1 MTLFMR
7 LRELLYFHCKMLL
20 SVALAAS
27 FVFHIQANL
36 LQISVDPETQRLV
49 DSVGREVLIHGTNIV
64 IKEFPWHP
72 KTKGFAQDTFS
83 EEDMKFMKSLGLN
96 GVRLGMM
103 WPGLVPKKGK
113 FNETYLK
120 IMVDLVTK
128 AEEYGI
134 YILLDMH
141 QDVMSH
147 RFCVEGFPDWTIDP
161 EIAKSFPFPLHEP
174 YKLDPTT
181 NLPSSADCSRF
192 PWATYYLTEA
202 VGQSFENL
210 YTNVSG
216 LRDEWAKFWVKTA
229 QTFKSH
235 TNVMGYELLNEP
247 WAGNVYRNPALLL
260 PTVADKRNLAPAYDA
275 LAKAIRAVDDKH
287 CIFFEPVTWD
297 DFGVGFKKVPGGDAY
312 QNRSVLSYHFYI
324 PPDFNANLNFDVRIH
339 DLEKLKCGGMLTEFA
354 THTES
359 SAEEMFKVM
368 RDADLTFQSWLGW
381 EYYGS
386 KRTTSQSPIARIY
399 NTSRTYPQAVA
410 GHVLDLNFDHNTNH
424 FRVMYQISEKCRSY
438 TTVIY
443 LNEKRHYPNGYD
455 VIVKSTG
462 HVTWSSKVPNYVVVQ
477 HSAALKPGDNVLVH
491 IIPKPSEWRARV

>member
-1 MTLFMR
+1 MLFW
-7 LRELLYFHCKMLL
+7 F
-20 SVALAAS
+20 VLAAC
-27 FVFHIQANL
+27 FVFHTQADL

-49 DSVGREVLIHGTNIV
+49 DTLGREVFIHGTNIV

-83 EEDMKFMKSLGLN
+83 EEDMKFMQSLGLN

-103 WPGLVPKKGK
+103 WPGLVPNKGE
-113 FNETYLK
+113 FNETYLN

-128 AEEYGI
+128 AAEYGI

-147 RFCVEGFPDWTIDP
+147 RFCDEGFPDWTIDP
-161 EIAKSFPFPLHEP
+161 EIAKNFPFPLHEP

-181 NLPSSADCSRF
+181 NLPISSDCRRF
-192 PWATYYLTEA
+192 SSATYYLTEA
-202 VGQSFENL
+202 VGKSFENL
-210 YTNVSG
+210 YKNVNG

-235 TNVMGYELLNEP
+235 TNLMGYELINEP
-247 WAGNVYRNPALLL
+247 WAGDIYTNPTLLL
-260 PTVADKRNLAPAYDA
+260 PTVADERNLAPAYEA

-297 DFGVGFKKVPGGDAY
+297 DFGVGFKKVPGGDSY
-312 QNRSVLSYHFYI
+312 QNRSVLSYHYYV
-324 PPDFNANLNFDVRIH
+324 PPDFNANVNFDVRIR
-339 DLEKLKCGGMLTEFA
+339 DLEKLKCGGMLTEFG
-354 THTES
+354 THPEL

-386 KRTTSQSPIARIY
+386 KITTLQSPIGRIY

-410 GHVLDLNFDHNTNH
+410 GNVLGLNFDHSTNS
-424 FRVMYQISEKCRSY
+424 FRVLYQISEKCRSD

-443 LNEKRHYPNGYD
+443 LNEKLHYPNGYD
-455 VIVKSTG
+455 VIIKSTG
-462 HVTWSSKVPNYVVVQ
+462 HVTWSSKTTNYVVVE
-477 HSAALKPGDNVLVH
+477 HSAALEPGDNILVH
-491 IIPKPSEWRARV
+491 IIPKSSAINRQRPGV

>member
-1 MTLFMR
+1 
-7 LRELLYFHCKMLL
+7 MLL

-27 FVFHIQANL
+27 FVFHVHANL

-103 WPGLVPKKGK
+103 WPGLVPKKGE

-192 PWATYYLTEA
+192 SWATYYLTEA

-210 YTNVSG
+210 YTNVNG

-312 QNRSVLSYHFYI
+312 QNRSVLSYHYYI

-424 FRVMYQISEKCRSY
+424 FRVMYQISEKCRSD

-477 HSAALKPGDNVLVH
+477 HSATLKPGDNVLVH
-491 IIPKPSEWRARV
+491 IIPKPSESNKWRARV